1 LGGSERSSRGLYLDH
16 PTEPEVSAKAFLLLV
31 VFAAVQALAGTADE
45 DWQALIALDA
55 GPRPTSQT
63 VAGVK
68 TAVISHLETQEQLL
82 RGFLA
87 HHASDPRAFE
97 ASLRLVRLLG
107 LRGSMRNDNKAYA
120 EAFRLLD
127 RLEKS
132 MMPEQRADLDF
143 ARLSLTMR
151 QIDRPSAAEREKLFA
166 QVRKFQAD
174 HPDDR
179 RLADTLAEVASL
191 FDLQPQKKQQLLLD
205 AQALAQEE
213 QLKARIADDLRR
225 IELLHQPITF
235 SAPALD
241 GKKLDLADHRGRL
254 VILCFFARWSEPSIE
269 AIEKLKKTMAG
280 FRKETVELIGVSLDT
295 KREAVAELLKEKGI
309 TWPVAFDGESWGSSR
324 IRALGINAL
333 PTVWLLDREG
343 RLRSLDA
350 LEGTVDQ
357 IRQLLNGR

>member
-1 LGGSERSSRGLYLDH
+1 M
-16 PTEPEVSAKAFLLLV
+16 SAKACLLLV
-31 VFAAVQALAGTADE
+31 VVGAAAALAGTADE

-55 GPRPTSQT
+55 GPRPASQT

-68 TAVISHLETQEQLL
+68 TAVFSHLETQERLL

-87 HHASDPRAFE
+87 QHASDARAFE

-107 LRGSMRNDNKAYA
+107 LRGAMRNDNKAYA
-120 EAFRLLD
+120 EAVRLLE
-127 RLEKS
+127 RLEKAAT
-132 MMPEQRADLDF
+132 PERRADLDF
-143 ARLSLTMR
+143 ARLSLAMR
-151 QIDRPSAAEREKLFA
+151 QLDKPSATERDRLFA
-166 QVRKFQAD
+166 HVRKFQAA

-179 RLADTLAEVASL
+179 RLADVLAEVATL

-225 IELLHQPITF
+225 IELLRQPIAF

-241 GKKLDLADHRGRL
+241 GTTLDLADYRGRL

-269 AIEKLKKTMAG
+269 AIEKLKKAIAG
-280 FRKETVELIGVSLDT
+280 SRKETLQLIGVSLDT
-295 KREAVAELLKEKGI
+295 KREAVAALLKEKDVP
-309 TWPVAFDGESWGSSR
+309 WPVAYDGESWGSPR

-350 LEGTVDQ
+350 LEGSAEQ
-357 IRQLLNGR
+357 IRQLLNER

>member
-1 LGGSERSSRGLYLDH
+1 
-16 PTEPEVSAKAFLLLV
+16 VSAKACLLLV
-31 VFAAVQALAGTADE
+31 AVGAVQALAGTADE

-63 VAGVK
+63 AAGVK
-68 TAVISHLETQEQLL
+68 AAVISHLDSQERLL

-87 HHASDPRAFE
+87 QHAGDARAFE

-107 LRGSMRNDNKAYA
+107 LRGAMRNDNKAYA
-120 EAFRLLD
+120 EAVRLLE

-132 MMPEQRADLDF
+132 MRPEQRADLDF
-143 ARLSLTMR
+143 ARLSLAMR
-151 QIDRPSAAEREKLFA
+151 QLDKPSATEREKLFA
-166 QVRKFQAD
+166 QVRKFQSAY
-174 HPDDR
+174 PEDR
-179 RLADTLAEVASL
+179 RLADILAEVATL

-213 QLKARIADDLRR
+213 QLKARVADDLRR
-225 IELLHQPITF
+225 IELLHQPIAF

-241 GKKLDLADHRGRL
+241 GATLDLAEHRGRL
-254 VILCFFARWSEPSIE
+254 VILCFFAAWSEPSIE
-269 AIEKLKKTMAG
+269 AIEKLKKAAPG
-280 FRKETVELIGVSLDT
+280 FGKGTVEVIGVSLDT
-295 KREAVAELLKEKGI
+295 KREAVAALLKQKAI
-309 TWPVAFDGESWGSSR
+309 AWPVAYDGEGWESAR

-350 LEGTVDQ
+350 LEGTADQ
-357 IRQLLNGR
+357 IRQLLNER

>member
-1 LGGSERSSRGLYLDH
+1 MR
-16 PTEPEVSAKAFLLLV
+16 AKACLLFV
-31 VFAAVQALAGTADE
+31 AVGAAQALAGTADE

-55 GPRPTSQT
+55 GPQPTSQT
-63 VAGVK
+63 AAAVK
-68 TAVISHLETQEQLL
+68 TAVISHLEAQERLL

-87 HHASDPRAFE
+87 QHAGDAHAFE

-107 LRGSMRNDNKAYA
+107 LRGAMRNDRKAYV
-120 EAFRLLD
+120 EAARLLD

-132 MMPEQRADLDF
+132 VTSERRADLDF

-151 QIDRPSAAEREKLFA
+151 QLDGPSAIGRETLLA
-166 QVRKFQAD
+166 QVRKFQAA

-179 RLADTLAEVASL
+179 RLADMLAEVATL

-205 AQALAQEE
+205 AQALAQDE

-225 IELLHQPITF
+225 IELLRQPIAF

-241 GKKLDLADHRGRL
+241 GATLDLADYRGRL

-269 AIEKLKKTMAG
+269 ALEKLKKATAG
-280 FRKETVELIGVSLDT
+280 SRKETVQLIGVSLDT
-295 KREAVAELLKEKGI
+295 KREAVVALLKEKGI
-309 TWPVAFDGESWGSSR
+309 AWPVAFDGESWESSR

-350 LEGTVDQ
+350 LEGTADQ
-357 IRQLLNGR
+357 IRQLLNER